1 MADLLTS
8 LDVVNK
14 SFKKSMRGYDAAE
27 VDEFLDQLAETLQ
40 VYAQKTKDLER
51 ELLAKTDSLDEYEKM
66 KSVLHEALL
75 VAQKSADEKV
85 YAAKAEAERIV
96 AEAME
101 KADAVCHEAEEEV
114 DRLRQDIGGIRD
126 VRMQYEQEFRGMLA
140 KFDTMLNQMIATS
153 TLDAAVEAIVGTE
166 EEYAEEAEP
175 DATAYMQ
182 EEAPQSDIRRE
193 DLENAFN
200 VLGVNPKDILDG
212 NGREPNY

>member
-1 MADLLTS
+1 MTS

-166 EEYAEEAEP
+166 EEYAEEAQP

>member
-1 MADLLTS
+1 
-8 LDVVNK
+8 
-14 SFKKSMRGYDAAE
+14 MRGYDAAE

-166 EEYAEEAEP
+166 EEYAEEAQP

>member
-166 EEYAEEAEP
+166 EEYAEEAQP